1 MDVDIVCVGF
11 GPATA
16 GFLTTLSKQLV
27 NTDGTPAVES
37 AVMPGLPPQ
46 VLCYERADDI
56 GFGVSGIVT
65 RARALRASFPDIAT
79 AGIPMAAPVGEEKV
93 LYLLDPIGASRRPPT
108 LRLADGLIRLL
119 KRVLPVEHDALQLP
133 WTPDFLHKKGGLVL
147 SMGQF
152 MQWVGAQVQSTG
164 TVQIWPGTP
173 VAEVLI
179 ESGVGSTGDP
189 PVPSGDPPDGTG
201 NDADRNGEVLFH
213 QSVTHVTPG
222 GSPVGAGGSPALP
235 ARSKVIGVRLLDQG
249 VDKKGQPAD
258 GFTPGMDIRA
268 ALTVVGDGPVGPI
281 SQQLDDLFGF
291 PKNHHARDWA
301 VGMKFVV
308 DLPEDTPLKPGMVLH
323 TFGYPEPEIF
333 GFLYVHPDRVAS
345 LGIFVP
351 SWFDSPVRTTYRYL
365 QHWMLHPYLWRYLK
379 GGKLRSW
386 GAKTLGESGRR
397 GEPHLVGDGYAR
409 IGEGS
414 GSTNVLTGSGVDE
427 AWATGAQLAEAVR
440 ELLKAKQPFTKE
452 NLEATY
458 VQRRRASWVEQE
470 ARVAEKSRDGFQRG
484 GVTGLIGMALAGL
497 SGGRLALPGKPL
509 RPWERIPSLEDYYRG
524 RIPPDEVRAIRD
536 DCYAR
541 GISAHAAL
549 MERAGWPA
557 IPYDGQLLVSHQ
569 DALLLGGKVQAPPAY
584 ADHVAFVFPN
594 QCQRCGTKLCVEVCS
609 GQAITPGE
617 NGVPNFDR
625 EKCVHCG
632 ACLWNCATASPEN
645 PERMAIAFRAGTGG
659 LHSAEN

>member
-1 MDVDIVCVGF
+1 MDADIVCVGF

-16 GFLTTLSKQLV
+16 GFLTTLSKQLT
-27 NTDGTPAVES
+27 NADGTPTVES
-37 AVMPGLPPQ
+37 AVAPGLPPQ

-56 GFGVSGIVT
+56 GFGVSGVVT
-65 RARALRASFPDIAT
+65 KARALRASIPEIEN
-79 AGIPMAAPVGEEKV
+79 AGIPMSASVGEEKV
-93 LYLLDPIGASRRPPT
+93 LYLLDPVGASRRSPM
-108 LRLADGLIRLL
+108 LKLADEAVRAF
-119 KRVLPVEHDALQLP
+119 KFALPVENDALNLP
-133 WTPDFLHKKGGLVL
+133 WTPDFLHKHGGMVL

-173 VAEVLI
+173 V
-179 ESGVGSTGDP
+179 G
-189 PVPSGDPPDGTG
+189 
-201 NDADRNGEVLFH
+201 
-213 QSVTHVTPG
+213 Q
-222 GSPVGAGGSPALP
+222 ALVENK
-235 ARSKVIGVRLLDQG
+235 KVVGVRLLDQG
-249 VDKKGQPAD
+249 VNKLGAPSDS
-258 GFTPGMDIRA
+258 FTPGMDIHA

-281 SQQLDDLFGF
+281 GQQLDDLFGL
-291 PKNHHARDWA
+291 PPDHHTRDWA

-308 DLPEDTPLKPGMVLH
+308 DLPEDTPLKPGTVLH

-365 QHWMLHPYLWRYLK
+365 QLWMLHPYLWRYLK

-386 GAKTLGESGRR
+386 GAKTLGESGQR

-427 AWATGAQLAEAVR
+427 AWATGAQLAEAVL
-440 ELLKAKQPFTKE
+440 ELLKAKKPFTKE

-458 VQRRRASWVEQE
+458 VQHRRASWVESE

-484 GVTGLIGMALAGL
+484 VVTGMIGMALASL

-509 RPWERIPSLEDYYRG
+509 RPWERIPSLEEYFRG
-524 RIPPDEVRAIRD
+524 RIPPGEVKKIRD

-541 GISAHAAL
+541 GVSAHAAL
-549 MERAGWPA
+549 MEHAGWPA
-557 IPYDGQLLVSHQ
+557 IPYDGQLLLSHQ
-569 DALLLGGKVQAPPAY
+569 DALLLGGKVQAPPGY
-584 ADHVAFVFPN
+584 ADHVVFVFPN

-625 EKCVHCG
+625 EKCIHCG
-632 ACLWNCATASPEN
+632 ACLWNCASASPEN
-645 PERMAIAFRAGTGG
+645 PELMAVAFRAGTGG